1 MTTHVVKYSGGIGS
15 FAAALRVI
23 ERHGRD
29 DVVLL
34 FADTL
39 VEDGDLYRFLDA
51 SAAALALRAPVRV
64 ADGRTPFQV
73 FADVSFLGNS
83 RLAPCSHHL
92 KQKPC
97 RDWLEQHCDPAD
109 TVLYVGIDWSE
120 ERRCEAITRNWAPWR
135 VEFPMCDE
143 PHLTK
148 AEMLDLAR
156 AAGVEPPRLYDLGF
170 AHNNCAGACVR
181 AGQRQW
187 KRLLEVFPERY
198 AAAEAAENRMR
209 ARLGKDIA
217 ILKRTRNKVTRPLTL
232 TQLRLEHEA
241 AQRKEAA

>member
-1 MTTHVVKYSGGIGS
+1 MTTHVVQDSGGIGS
-15 FAAALRVI
+15 WAAAQRVV
-23 ERHGRD
+23 ERHGRH
-29 DVVLL
+29 DVMML

-39 VEDGDLYRFLDA
+39 VEDDDLYRFLDQGA
-51 SAAALALRAPVRV
+51 KVLGLPEPVRV
-64 ADGRTPFQV
+64 ADGRDPFQV
-73 FADVSFLGNS
+73 FADVSFLGNAW
-83 RLAPCSHHL
+83 LAPCSHHL

-97 RDWLEQHCDPAD
+97 RDWLEEHCDPDD

-120 ERRCEAITRNWAPWR
+120 EHRCASIVRNWAPWR
-135 VEFPMCDE
+135 VEFPMCEE
-143 PHLTK
+143 PRLTK

-156 AAGVEPPRLYDLGF
+156 AAGVAPPRLYELGF
-170 AHNNCAGACVR
+170 AHNNCGGACVR

-187 KRLLEVFPERY
+187 LRLLEVFPDRY

-232 TQLRLEHEA
+232 TQLRKEHEA
-241 AQRKEAA
+241 KEAA